1 MYNDTQ
7 CITVYCGTK
16 LETMVMLINHRMIG
30 MPATKYENIKSTRA
44 IQVSI
49 EGFL

>member
-30 MPATKYENIKSTRA
+30 MPATKYENIKRNLLE
-44 IQVSI
+44 QYK
-49 EGFL
+49 FP